1 MRISNIVFVLGFLVL
16 TQAATRATAISCCY
30 VALKHVFTGVPA
42 NAGCLAPITF
52 VIPDT
57 TLLGVSA
64 LGQAGAA
71 MGGAFLVWRRRR
83 MAAKKSA
90 SV

>member
-16 TQAATRATAISCCY
+16 TQAATTAAIASEGKGGP
-30 VALKHVFTGVPA
+30 LP
-42 NAGCLAPITF
+42 
-52 VIPDT
+52 
-57 TLLGVSA
+57 LLGVSA